1 MESGLRDK
9 VVVISGAGAGIG
21 LAVASAFAREGA
33 RVVAG
38 DLRPDALA
46 GVPGGYPVT
55 PVAVD
60 LSEPGGPARLVD
72 AAIGAHG
79 WVDILVNNVGIAP
92 YRRSFLD
99 VTDDNWRALLDINLF
114 SMVRAAR
121 AAIPSM
127 ISRGGG
133 VVISISS
140 DAGRQPEPFFVDYAL
155 SKAAVLSLSKALSI
169 EFGPY
174 GIRCNTVSPGPT
186 LTPAFESFIATLAGQ
201 LGLSPADAL
210 EHFASVMRRLPL
222 GRVNAP
228 EDVAEVVLF
237 LASDR
242 ARQVTGADYT
252 VNAGSTAFV

>member
-9 VVVISGAGAGIG
+9 VVVISGGGAGIG
-21 LAVASAFAREGA
+21 LAMASAFAREGA

-46 GVPGGYPVT
+46 SVPGGYPVT

-60 LSEPGGPARLVD
+60 LSESGGPARLVD
-72 AAIGAHG
+72 AAIGTHG

-99 VTDDNWRALLDINLF
+99 VTDDNWQALLDINLF

-155 SKAAVLSLSKALSI
+155 SKA
-169 EFGPY
+169 
-174 GIRCNTVSPGPT
+174 
-186 LTPAFESFIATLAGQ
+186 
-201 LGLSPADAL
+201 
-210 EHFASVMRRLPL
+210 
-222 GRVNAP
+222 
-228 EDVAEVVLF
+228 
-237 LASDR
+237 
-242 ARQVTGADYT
+242 
-252 VNAGSTAFV
+252 